1 MEEIQEMSR
10 KKKRFEKDI
19 ISLESFAVDFA
30 DKVEK
35 QGKLTLIAK
44 SNALRRTAK
53 EKEKSVKEID
63 ELLQEKYKEPTN

>member
-1 MEEIQEMSR
+1 MEEIQEMSH

-19 ISLESFAVDFA
+19 TSLESFAVDFA
-30 DKVEK
+30 VKAE
-35 QGKLTLIAK
+35 

-63 ELLQEKYKEPTN
+63 ELLQEKYKELAN

>member
-1 MEEIQEMSR
+1 MEEIQEMSH

-30 DKVEK
+30 DKAEK
-35 QGKLTLIAK
+35 QGKLTLIDK
-44 SNALRRTAK
+44 YNALRRNAK

-63 ELLQEKYKEPTN
+63 ELLQEKYKELTN